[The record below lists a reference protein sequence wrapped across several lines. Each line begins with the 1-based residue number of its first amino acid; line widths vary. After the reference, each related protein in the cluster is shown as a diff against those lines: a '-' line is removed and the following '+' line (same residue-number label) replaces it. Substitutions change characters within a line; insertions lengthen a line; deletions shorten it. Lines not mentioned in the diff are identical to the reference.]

1 MGNINYDSF
10 IKSSFFKEL
19 QSENRTT
26 EEFLNFVLS
35 FIGLENFIKH
45 HPKPIIDYYWRN
57 NHGNC
62 PKIENLAEKYNL
74 QLKPISW
81 GIPDYTNGK
90 MNLNYIIPQNMANC
104 QLDSNKYPSS
114 RPLLESDYEADDV
127 FLIGNKTITTFE
139 NVIKSIVSA
148 KSINQISSYEIINNE
163 WLWERNHQVDFHSE
177 RHSSDYIE
185 HFTTY
190 KTGWYYLSLNPNIK
204 LDMLLI
210 SYLKNKT
217 IALEREEMREYMA
230 YNTGSTYDTKRENA
244 LMVFRNKEIDD
255 NIIPLII
262 NDPLTWEGIFYSE
275 NFCNES
281 ILTYIKNHFSYIEDL
296 NL

>member
-1 MGNINYDSF
+1 MGKISYNKF
-10 IKSSFFKEL
+10 ISSSFFKEL
-19 QSENRTT
+19 QSKSRTT
-26 EEFLNFVLS
+26 EEFINFVLS
-35 FIGLENFIKH
+35 FIGVENFVKN
-45 HPKPIIDYYWRN
+45 HPKPIIEYYWKT
-57 NHGNC
+57 NHGNDSL
-62 PKIENLAEKYNL
+62 IESLAEKYGL
-74 QLKPISW
+74 KLKPISW

-90 MNLNYIIPQNMANC
+90 MNLYYIIPQNMVGIK
-104 QLDSNKYPSS
+104 LDENKYPSS
-114 RPLLESDYEADDV
+114 RPILESDIIEDDV
-127 FLIGNKTITTFE
+127 FLIGNKPITKIE
-139 NVIKSIVSA
+139 DVVKSVVAA
-148 KSINQISSYEIINNE
+148 KSVNHISSYEIISNE
-163 WLWERNHQVDFHSE
+163 QLWERDNMVGFHSE

-190 KTGWYYLSLNPNIK
+190 KTGWYYLSLNSNIK

-217 IALEREEMREYMA
+217 IALEREAMQEYMA
-230 YNTGSTYDTKRENA
+230 YNTGSTYDIKRENA
-244 LMVFRNKEIDD
+244 IMVFRDKDIDE

-281 ILTYIKNHFSYIEDL
+281 ILVYIKNHFPLIEDL

>member
-26 EEFLNFVLS
+26 EELLNFVLS

-45 HPKPIIDYYWRN
+45 HPKPVIDYYWRN

-62 PKIENLAEKYNL
+62 PKVETLAEKYNVL
-74 QLKPISW
+74 LKPISC
-81 GIPDYTNGK
+81 GILDISNK
-90 MNLNYIIPQNMANC
+90 KIHLNYIVPQRMKNVK
-104 QLDSNKYPSS
+104 LDEKEYPSS
-114 RPLLESDYEADDV
+114 IPLECYDGKEDGYLDYIKDV
-127 FLIGNKTITTFE
+127 KLKDISVYNLKNIKLIK
-139 NVIKSIVSA
+139 NVTSHAIV
-148 KSINQISSYEIINNE
+148 NNE
-163 WLWERNHQVDFHSE
+163 ILWNENFKVDFRSE

-210 SYLKNKT
+210 SYLKNKM
-217 IALEREEMREYMA
+217 IVLERETMQEYMA
-230 YNTGSTYDTKRENA
+230 YNTGSTYDTKIENA
-244 LMVFRNKEIDD
+244 IMVFRNKDIDET
-255 NIIPLII
+255 IIPLII

-281 ILTYIKNHFSYIEDL
+281 ILAYIKNHFHLIDDL